1 MAEYAFRACRRGN
14 MTCRL
19 VGDMT
24 IVASRGNA
32 DVIKRRA
39 REGEGGGMTRF
50 AILIGLGDGVSGRF
64 AESA

>member
-1 MAEYAFRACRRGN
+1 